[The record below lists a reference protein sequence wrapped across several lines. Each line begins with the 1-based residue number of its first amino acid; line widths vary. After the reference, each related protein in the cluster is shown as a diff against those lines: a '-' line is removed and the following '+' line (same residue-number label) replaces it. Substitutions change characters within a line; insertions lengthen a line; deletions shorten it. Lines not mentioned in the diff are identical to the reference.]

1 MNATNKQYSFK
12 TIVAPEAVRA
22 DFTALRD
29 QLGSSDKE
37 LMQALW
43 NIGIDR
49 LEDLKKEV
57 EAQQSAAALAR
68 AAAKEVKAAAKQ
80 KDKAPKAKKE
90 KAPKVETEAADKPA
104 VAKRVRKPKAE
115 KVAPVS
121 NGDETVSM
129 VESLDDE
136 APVMVVVGG

>member
-1 MNATNKQYSFK
+1 MNKYTFK
-12 TIVAPEAVRA
+12 TVVATEAVRA

-43 NIGIDR
+43 NIGIDH
-49 LEDLKKEV
+49 LDALKAEV
-57 EAQQSAAALAR
+57 EAQQESAALAR

-80 KDKAPKAKKE
+80 KDKAPKKE
-90 KAPKVETEAADKPA
+90 KAPKVETDKPT
-104 VAKRVRKPKAE
+104 VAKRIRKPKAE

-121 NGDETVSM
+121 LDDETVSM

-136 APVMVVVGG
+136 TPVMVVVGG

>member
-1 MNATNKQYSFK
+1 MNANKNRYTFK
-12 TIVAPEAVRA
+12 TVVAPEAVRA

-43 NIGIDR
+43 NIGIDH

-57 EAQQSAAALAR
+57 EAQQESAALAR

-90 KAPKVETEAADKPA
+90 KAPKVETDKPT

-121 NGDETVSM
+121 NGDETVSL